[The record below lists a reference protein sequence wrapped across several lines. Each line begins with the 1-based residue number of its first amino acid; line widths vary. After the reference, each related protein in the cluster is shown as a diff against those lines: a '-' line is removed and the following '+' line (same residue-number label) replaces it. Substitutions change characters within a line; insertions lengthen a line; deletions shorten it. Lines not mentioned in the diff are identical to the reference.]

1 MSVRIVRGRT
11 VLVAG
16 SKSTECAVQSCFR
29 VRSLG
34 SFLQAPS
41 EHDRPGTFHYQKNP
55 PLSFP
60 KVPECSNR

>member
-16 SKSTECAVQSCFR
+16 SKSTECAVQSFFR

-41 EHDRPGTFHYQKNP
+41 EHDRPGTFHYKKQPNAQ
-55 PLSFP
+55 FP
-60 KVPECSNR
+60 QDS